1 MRITT
6 NAILRNYRSNLGTS
20 MANLNTSRNK
30 VMTGRQFV
38 SSAENPGSALRA
50 ATLERKYVKNLDY
63 ISTAQNTQ
71 SFLDSQ
77 EDAAMQISDL
87 ALTLSKQ
94 YGLEALNGT
103 NADAETRKTYADA
116 WRGAQESLLLS
127 LNASYEGR
135 YAFGGADAATP
146 PFSLTTDANG
156 KQILTYRGVNVDPD
170 PNDPDYQKTMDT
182 LKQLSEESVYLDL
195 GFGLTVNDK
204 TGEIDPSSACKL
216 IQKIISLILKFK
228 SRISEHLT
236 VFNVFIELC
245 DIFQHLIDVGNII
258 GLEVI
263 CHLIRDIL

>member
-38 SSAENPGSALRA
+38 SSAENPGSARSA
-50 ATLERKYVKNLDY
+50 PT
-63 ISTAQNTQ
+63 QNTQ
-71 SFLDSQ
+71 SILDSQ

-135 YAFGGADAATP
+135 
-146 PFSLTTDANG
+146 
-156 KQILTYRGVNVDPD
+156 
-170 PNDPDYQKTMDT
+170 
-182 LKQLSEESVYLDL
+182 
-195 GFGLTVNDK
+195 
-204 TGEIDPSSACKL
+204 
-216 IQKIISLILKFK
+216 
-228 SRISEHLT
+228 
-236 VFNVFIELC
+236 
-245 DIFQHLIDVGNII
+245 
-258 GLEVI
+258 
-263 CHLIRDIL
+263 